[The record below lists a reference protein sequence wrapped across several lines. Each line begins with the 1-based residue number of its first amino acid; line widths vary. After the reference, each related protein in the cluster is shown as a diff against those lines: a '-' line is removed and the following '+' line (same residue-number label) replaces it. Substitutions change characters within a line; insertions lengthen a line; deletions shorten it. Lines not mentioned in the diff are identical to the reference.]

1 MKTSCLHSTKQLRK
15 NPCTLPELWSNDPQ
29 LADYQDVLE
38 DVMAEVYDWAD
49 LFDMVS
55 TRAGMLEQS

>member
-1 MKTSCLHSTKQLRK
+1 M
-15 NPCTLPELWSNDPQ
+15 PELWSNDPQ
-29 LADYQDVLE
+29 LADHQDVLE